1 MLVNQLKNLNID
13 NKEKLIN
20 LWNKDS
26 KFLLKEILNIVKSE
40 NGAGI

>member
-40 NGAGI
+40 NRAGI